1 MKKEIAKKTEK
12 NQLKKFCYENIKGNR
27 NLFSSGKTNIFGII
41 VEFTK
46 YIDNNTRKIIEL
58 KNVPFGSE
66 SVFVV
71 NLIVDTIESKILN

>member
-27 NLFSSGKTNIFGII
+27 NLFSKGKTNTSGII
-41 VEFTK
+41 VEFIK

-58 KNVPFGSE
+58 KNVQFGSE
-66 SVFVV
+66 SVLVV
-71 NLIVDTIESKILN
+71 NLIVDTVDLKF